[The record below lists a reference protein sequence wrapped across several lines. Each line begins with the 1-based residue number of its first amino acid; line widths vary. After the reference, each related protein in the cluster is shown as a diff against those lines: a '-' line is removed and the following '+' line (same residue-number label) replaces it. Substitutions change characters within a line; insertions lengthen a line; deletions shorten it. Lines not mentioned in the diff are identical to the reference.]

1 MVTTIVFIIVISIVL
16 KSFYREYE
24 EKRGSIKNR
33 KEYKHNLD
41 LIRLDAY
48 QVREYIFN
56 RGDFNYEVMDNL
68 NQIEI
73 LAKSME
79 EDLK

>member
-1 MVTTIVFIIVISIVL
+1 MVTTIVLIIVISIVL

-24 EKRGSIKNR
+24 EKRVSIKNR

-41 LIRLDAY
+41 LIQLDAY
-48 QVREYIFN
+48 KVREYIFN
-56 RGDFNYEVMDNL
+56 RGDFNYDVMDEL
-68 NQIEI
+68 NEIER
-73 LAKSME
+73 LAKSIE

>member
-1 MVTTIVFIIVISIVL
+1 MVTTIVLIIVISIVL

-33 KEYKHNLD
+33 KEYKSNLD
-41 LIRLDAY
+41 LIQLNAY
-48 QVREYIFN
+48 KVREYLFN
-56 RGDFNYEVMDNL
+56 RGDFNYDVMDEL
-68 NQIEI
+68 NKIEL